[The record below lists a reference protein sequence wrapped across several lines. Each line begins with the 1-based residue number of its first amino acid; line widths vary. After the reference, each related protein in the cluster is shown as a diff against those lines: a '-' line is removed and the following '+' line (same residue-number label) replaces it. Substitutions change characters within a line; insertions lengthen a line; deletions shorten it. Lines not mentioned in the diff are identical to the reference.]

1 MNSIYD
7 PGCRRCTRLAAFLD
21 SVRHEQP
28 GYFCRPVPPFGDP
41 KAPLLIIG
49 LAPGCTARIAP
60 GRPFTGDFAGI
71 LLYET
76 LPQIRLGGLH
86 ALIDQHRRWASRSP
100 APASRT
106 GSNACR
112 RQNKPLPLEVRQC
125 NAGTCQAELAQSP
138 EARVILALGAI
149 AAPMPCCAL
158 TVCAAANSSSRT
170 SRSGV
175 LAEEDGC
182 CSIYYHCSRY
192 NTQTRRLTWAILSRP
207 SSSGP
212 SRSSMGRGALPID
225 DARVCQ
231 FAIGVPHA
239 R

>member
-49 LAPGCTARIAP
+49 LAPGMHGANRT

-76 LPQIRLGGLH
+76 LHKFGL
-86 ALIDQHRRWASRSP
+86 ASSP
-100 APASRT
+100 SSISTDDGLTLART
-106 GSNACR
+106 RITNSVKCLPP
-112 RQNKPLPLEVRQC
+112 QNKPLPLEVRQC
-125 NAGTCQAELAQSP
+125 NAYLQAELAQSP

-149 AAPMPCCAL
+149 AHHAVLRAYGL
-158 TVCAAANSSSRT
+158 RGSEFKFAHGAEHSSPGGR
-170 SRSGV
+170 V
-175 LAEEDGC
+175 LLD
-182 CSIYYHCSRY
+182 SYHCSRY
-192 NTQTRRLTWAILSRP
+192 NTQTRRLTQSMFEAVVERAVALVDGK
-207 SSSGP
+207 SSAD
-212 SRSSMGRGALPID
+212 R
-225 DARVCQ
+225 
-231 FAIGVPHA
+231 
-239 R
+239 